1 MAGERTARRHAR
13 RVPPTAASLLL
24 ASVLGLV
31 LGGCWTIGG
40 GGGGGVP
47 PADLCAVDAPAVIG
61 TVASTELD
69 EVSGLAS
76 SKTQADVLW
85 AHNDSG
91 DAARLFAMDESGAS
105 LGTYPLSGVT
115 ALDWEDLAQAPG
127 PQTGTNYLYVGDIGD
142 NNGTRGQIQVYRVPE
157 PTASPS
163 GATLSGVTTLRYVYP
178 SGAHLDAEA
187 LMVDPVRGDL
197 YVITKSASGAA
208 RVYRAAAPLAAGP
221 TTLTRVATLSLP
233 AGTMVTAADVS
244 TDGRQVAL
252 RTYGEVLVYK
262 RDITKALHTAFA
274 TASCTPPAPVEGQ
287 GEAIT
292 IAPGGREY
300 VTIGEGAHRPINR
313 ARQP

>member
-1 MAGERTARRHAR
+1 MAGDVHAARRRAPAGAR
-13 RVPPTAASLLL
+13 RALAPAAAIL
-24 ASVLGLV
+24 ATVA
-31 LGGCWTIGG
+31 LGGCWTLGG
-40 GGGGGVP
+40 GGGP
-47 PADLCAVDAPAVIG
+47 APADLCLVDPPTSSG
-61 TVASTELD
+61 TVASDDLD
-69 EVSGLAS
+69 ELSGLAA

-85 AHNDSG
+85 GHNDSG
-91 DAARLFAMDESGAS
+91 DSARLFGMDDAGAS
-105 LGTYPLSGVT
+105 LGVYPLSGAAAV
-115 ALDWEDLAQAPG
+115 DWEALAQAPG

-142 NNGTRGQIQVYRVPE
+142 NNGSRGQIQVYRVPE
-157 PTASPS
+157 PTASP
-163 GATLSGVTTLRYVYP
+163 GGETLSGVATLRYVYP

-208 RVYRAAAPLAAGP
+208 RVYRAVAPLTAGP

-244 TDGRQVAL
+244 TDGKQVAL

-274 TASCTPPAPVEGQ
+274 TAACTPPAPVEGQ